1 MLAVKE
7 RAPKVF
13 HDVRQT
19 WLYEDYDYCG
29 GVETMESDVA
39 TERVQA
45 EQKVK
50 AKAKAKGYGTK
61 KRGYPGEEMGDDL
74 VTLKKLRAKDIRLLD
89 QLKDKTAKAR
99 TESDAAVA
107 EDPDNQIPASIR
119 AGLRLM
125 TAELA
130 VMQNDIDMLAKE
142 EHTELNVETTAKKT
156 TALLKEHTIKLKAF
170 RKIQKALQQAQE

>member
-1 MLAVKE
+1 
-7 RAPKVF
+7 
-13 HDVRQT
+13 
-19 WLYEDYDYCG
+19 
-29 GVETMESDVA
+29 
-39 TERVQA
+39 
-45 EQKVK
+45 
-50 AKAKAKGYGTK
+50 
-61 KRGYPGEEMGDDL
+61 MGDDL